1 MQLPLGRGAGALSH
15 PQSRADASVRITD
28 ATNTALPWSPSV
40 CVWEK
45 PAHRLLSHSR
55 HIPQGAPSPGKPLHP
70 SLHVC
75 GCEGSP
81 GTAGRLA
88 VAPSSRSLPT
98 PTPTRDSALSQEQAS
113 HPWSGQQQASGW
125 DRNQVI
131 PRPRVAEVEVGC
143 LRRMPH
149 GLCLHFPA
157 QIFPKHKAFLFPL
170 ELLRNT
176 HMLQSWEKETRRL
189 K

>member
-1 MQLPLGRGAGALSH
+1 MVPKC
-15 PQSRADASVRITD
+15 VC
-28 ATNTALPWSPSV
+28 V

-88 VAPSSRSLPT
+88 IAPSSRSLPT
-98 PTPTRDSALSQEQAS
+98 PTPARDSALPQEQAS
-113 HPWSGQQQASGW
+113 HPWSGQQQASRR
-125 DRNQVI
+125 DRNRVI

-143 LRRMPH
+143 LGRMPH